1 MSILDIILLICFIP
15 AVIGGIRK
23 GFISQVISIISII
36 AGIWVSYEF
45 SSVVGEWIGQYIE
58 ASEKVMKLIAFA
70 VIMIGVFIVLGI
82 VGKFLEGILN
92 LVLLGWLN
100 KLLGVAFSLLKTA
113 LIVGLL
119 IMLFSSINNNLHIV
133 SEEVLAESVLYG
145 PLKDLSYTVFPYL
158 KSFIFWK

>member
-15 AVIGGIRK
+15 AVIGGLRK

>member
-58 ASEKVMKLIAFA
+58 ASEKVMKLIAFV

>member
-1 MSILDIILLICFIP
+1 
-15 AVIGGIRK
+15 
-23 GFISQVISIISII
+23 
-36 AGIWVSYEF
+36 
-45 SSVVGEWIGQYIE
+45 
-58 ASEKVMKLIAFA
+58 MKLIAFA

-133 SEEVLAESVLYG
+133 SEEVLAQSLGAQVSWDEAAQ
-145 PLKDLSYTVFPYL
+145 TVTII
-158 KSFIFWK
+158 K

>member
-23 GFISQVISIISII
+23 GFISQMISIISII

>member
-58 ASEKVMKLIAFA
+58 ASEKLMKLIAFA

>member
-133 SEEVLAESVLYG
+133 SEEVLAESLLYG